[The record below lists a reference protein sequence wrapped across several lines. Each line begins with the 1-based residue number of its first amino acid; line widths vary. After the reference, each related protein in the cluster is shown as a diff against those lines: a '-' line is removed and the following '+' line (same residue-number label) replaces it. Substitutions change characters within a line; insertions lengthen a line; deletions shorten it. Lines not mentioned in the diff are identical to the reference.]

1 MKFVLNY
8 HTGIDKKFQEPE
20 EEEKELE
27 SNTSQASQVND
38 AA

>member
-1 MKFVLNY
+1 MRFVLNY
-8 HTGIDKKFQEPE
+8 QAGIDKKFQEAE

-27 SNTSQASQVND
+27 SNTSQASHVND